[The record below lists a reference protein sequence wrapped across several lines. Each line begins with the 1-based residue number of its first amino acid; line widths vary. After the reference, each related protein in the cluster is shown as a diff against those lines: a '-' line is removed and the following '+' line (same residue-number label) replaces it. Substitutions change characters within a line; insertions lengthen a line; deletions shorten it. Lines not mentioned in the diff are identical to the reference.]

1 VENANWAAQRGSQRP
16 ARPTLTQLP
25 PDLQS
30 LSTGGR
36 RDAAASGIFSGVADR
51 KDDPG
56 VLGNLPRS
64 RPGTRSSKRATGGS
78 AKRQP
83 AAGATGRRA
92 STAARKS
99 ATASKT
105 AGPRATKA
113 RTTTP
118 PPRRQ
123 PAQQT
128 DPVTQ
133 AVRLAGKVA
142 ETGVKTTVG
151 VLRRLTGGR

>member
-1 VENANWAAQRGSQRP
+1 M
-16 ARPTLTQLP
+16 
-25 PDLQS
+25 
-30 LSTGGR
+30 
-36 RDAAASGIFSGVADR
+36 ADR
-51 KDDPG
+51 DDDPG

-64 RPGTRSSKRATGGS
+64 RPGTRSSKRNTGGTA

-92 STAARKS
+92 STAARTS
-99 ATASKT
+99 ATGGKKASGT
-105 AGPRATKA
+105 RGTKA
-113 RTTTP
+113 RKPAATAGSSQSRSATP

-123 PAQQT
+123 PAQQP

-142 ETGVKTTVG
+142 ETGVKTAVG
-151 VLRRLTGGR
+151 ILRRLPGGGR